1 MLNTFKN
8 EYLKLYRE
16 SKEQQWDNY
25 FEGGNHDLGILD
37 NKIYELVNKY
47 SNKIEILD
55 RESQVANLI
64 IIREKVD
71 RNQEVSKLR
80 NYIDDLENYGAD
92 ISEEIK
98 KDDYRYRSVM
108 ANKMKKDVLQ
118 LMKIRNALAIENGY
132 DSYPDLILETNGV
145 DYKELNILL
154 HNYLEKNLHKAIEII
169 KKYNIIFE
177 NWFDDLDKIDRKNK
191 DYDSNMLIEK
201 LLNSSGFP
209 RLMEKVEIKYVEDGF
224 SGYATELE
232 PNNMRMAVEPIKSLD
247 SLRTLF
253 HELGHVMNYGLN
265 KEEGLFRI
273 LPFSLDESM
282 AVIFEYIASVLLLN
296 GEDKIRIQELMTL
309 EYTRCAISA
318 IYEFD
323 LWKHPNRAEELFEY
337 HYKKLGVEI
346 KDTSIWAL
354 DSFRSIDPVYIH
366 NYVMGASMAEG
377 LIRYLKISYEND
389 YESWGKWLYSNIY
402 YDGWKRDFRE
412 KGLILLQ

>member
-1 MLNTFKN
+1 
-8 EYLKLYRE
+8 
-16 SKEQQWDNY
+16 
-25 FEGGNHDLGILD
+25 
-37 NKIYELVNKY
+37 
-47 SNKIEILD
+47 
-55 RESQVANLI
+55 
-64 IIREKVD
+64 
-71 RNQEVSKLR
+71 
-80 NYIDDLENYGAD
+80 
-92 ISEEIK
+92 
-98 KDDYRYRSVM
+98 
-108 ANKMKKDVLQ
+108 
-118 LMKIRNALAIENGY
+118 
-132 DSYPDLILETNGV
+132 
-145 DYKELNILL
+145 
-154 HNYLEKNLHKAIEII
+154 
-169 KKYNIIFE
+169 
-177 NWFDDLDKIDRKNK
+177 
-191 DYDSNMLIEK
+191 
-201 LLNSSGFP
+201 
-209 RLMEKVEIKYVEDGF
+209 MEKVEIKYVEDGF

-323 LWKHPNRAEELFEY
+323 LWKHPNRAEKLFEY
-337 HYKKLGVEI
+337 HYKKLDVEI

>member
-1 MLNTFKN
+1 
-8 EYLKLYRE
+8 
-16 SKEQQWDNY
+16 
-25 FEGGNHDLGILD
+25 
-37 NKIYELVNKY
+37 
-47 SNKIEILD
+47 
-55 RESQVANLI
+55 
-64 IIREKVD
+64 
-71 RNQEVSKLR
+71 
-80 NYIDDLENYGAD
+80 
-92 ISEEIK
+92 
-98 KDDYRYRSVM
+98 
-108 ANKMKKDVLQ
+108 
-118 LMKIRNALAIENGY
+118 
-132 DSYPDLILETNGV
+132 
-145 DYKELNILL
+145 
-154 HNYLEKNLHKAIEII
+154 
-169 KKYNIIFE
+169 
-177 NWFDDLDKIDRKNK
+177 
-191 DYDSNMLIEK
+191 MLIEK

-209 RLMEKVEIKYVEDGF
+209 RLMGKVEIKYVEDGF

-366 NYVMGASMAEG
+366 NYVMGG
-377 LIRYLKISYEND
+377 PVWLKV
-389 YESWGKWLYSNIY
+389 
-402 YDGWKRDFRE
+402 
-412 KGLILLQ
+412 